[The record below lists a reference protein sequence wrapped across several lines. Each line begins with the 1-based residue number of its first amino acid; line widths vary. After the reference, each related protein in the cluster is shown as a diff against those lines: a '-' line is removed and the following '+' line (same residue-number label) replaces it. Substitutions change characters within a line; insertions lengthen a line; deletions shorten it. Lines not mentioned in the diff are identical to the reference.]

1 MIPPFDPITGNLPR
15 GLHKASWSEVLSRF
29 GTNCHRRRLL
39 KGLHSAINNLVQA
52 GCSVILLDGSFV
64 TSKRLPNDHDSVW
77 EPYGVDPDLLD
88 PVLLDFSNGRAAMKA
103 KYGGELFVASFR
115 AQERILFRDFF
126 QFDRNG
132 VVKGIIEIDLGIKP

>member
-1 MIPPFDPITGNLPR
+1 M
-15 GLHKASWSEVLSRF
+15 
-29 GTNCHRRRLL
+29 
-39 KGLHSAINNLVQA
+39 
-52 GCSVILLDGSFV
+52 ILLDGSFV
-64 TSKRLPNDHDSVW
+64 TSKLLPNDYDAVW

-103 KYGGELFVASFR
+103 KYGVELFVASFR